1 MPPHRRT
8 GLAIALS
15 VAALTTLAPSV
26 ARATEP
32 SPAPAAANEPRTAP
46 ASLDGAAPAHPAE
59 ARSLPTAPAAKAE
72 AEAEPTADE
81 WYGYQT
87 LIADATSFSLGLLFA
102 STGARSGELAIAAL
116 VGMGAASP
124 TIHLV
129 HGRPWAAG
137 GSLLLRAGAVGAGGI
152 AGGNIGSAALPE
164 CSGGLGCIGHG
175 AVAIVVGGLVGFGIA
190 SAIDA
195 ALLAREPS
203 APRAPASA
211 TIRTVTPSLDPRS
224 GAAGVVVGGTF

>member
-15 VAALTTLAPSV
+15 VAAVAALATLAPSI
-26 ARATEP
+26 ARADEP
-32 SPAPAAANEPRTAP
+32 SPADANEPPPAP
-46 ASLDGAAPAHPAE
+46 ASLDGAAPARPAE
-59 ARSLPTAPAAKAE
+59 AMSLPTAHAAEAE
-72 AEAEPTADE
+72 AEAEPPADK

-87 LIADATSFSLGLLFA
+87 LIADATSLGLLFA
-102 STGARSGELAIAAL
+102 SAGARSGELAITAL

-137 GSLLLRAGAVGAGGI
+137 GSLLLRAGAVGAGGLL
-152 AGGNIGSAALPE
+152 GYAARPE
-164 CSGGLGCIGHG
+164 CSGGLGCIGVG
-175 AVAIVVGGLVGFGIA
+175 AAAIVVGGLVGYGIA

-203 APRAPASA
+203 APRESTSA
-211 TIRTVTPSLDPRS
+211 TIRTVTPSVDPRT